1 MRLYFLGIG
10 GTLMGSLAQ
19 LAQQKGFAVSGFDRV
34 LYPPMSDQLA
44 AAGIEVFEG
53 FDPAQLRPPPDLA
66 IVGNAGMPRGH
77 EAVEYV
83 LEHDVPY
90 TSGAEWLGEALLRQ
104 RWTIAAAGTHGKT
117 TTASMIAHILDHAG
131 LDPGFLIG
139 GVPVN
144 FPTSARLGTGPC
156 FVVEADEYDTSYFDR
171 RAKFLHYRPKT
182 LVIINLEFDHADIF
196 DDLEQIQ
203 YQFHH
208 LVRAVPGSGLIIAP
222 SRDANVEATLKRG
235 CWTPVSTFALAED
248 DETPVDSKMATADQW
263 HAVDI
268 DADGSRFSVSLNGT
282 RVGSVDWKLMG
293 RHNVANALA
302 ALAAAQHA
310 GVPAAQGA
318 TTLGTFRGVQRRME
332 LIVDRPGLKVYDDF
346 AHHPTAIR
354 STLEGLRARVGGE
367 RIVAVV
373 DPRTHTMALGTL
385 RGELTTCCAAA
396 DEAIWFHG
404 DKIQWNVAEVAQDSL
419 VPTSVE
425 TDIDRLVDSV
435 AAHENDRSLPTHVVV
450 MSNGAFGGI
459 YDRLRSRLGGAPRP
473 GAAG

>member
-19 LAQQKGFAVSGFDRV
+19 LAQQKGFEVSGFDGA

-53 FDPAQLRPPPDLA
+53 FDPSQLRPPPDLA
-66 IVGNAGMPRGH
+66 VVGNAGMPRGH

-83 LEHDVPY
+83 LEHNIPY
-90 TSGAEWLGEALLRQ
+90 TSGAEWLGETVLRE

-139 GVPVN
+139 GAPVN
-144 FPTSARLGTGPC
+144 FPTSARLGAGPC

-171 RAKFLHYRPKT
+171 RSKFLHYRPQT
-182 LVIINLEFDHADIF
+182 LVINNLEFDHADIF
-196 DDLEQIQ
+196 TDIEQIQ
-203 YQFHH
+203 HQFHH
-208 LVRAVPGSGLIIAP
+208 LVRAVPRSGLIIAP
-222 SRDANVEATLKRG
+222 SRDANVEATLERG
-235 CWTPVSTFALAED
+235 CWTPVSTFGLAD
-248 DETPVDSKMATADQW
+248 DGEPPNDSKMATADQW

-268 DADGSRFSVSLNGT
+268 RADGSRFAVLLNGAII
-282 RVGSVDWKLMG
+282 GSVDWELMG

-302 ALAAAQHA
+302 ALAAARHA
-310 GVPAAQGA
+310 GVPASHGIAA
-318 TTLGTFRGVQRRME
+318 LGTFRGVRRRME

-354 STLEGLRARVGGE
+354 STLQGLRARVGDDLV
-367 RIVAVV
+367 VAVV
-373 DPRTHTMALGTL
+373 EPRTHTMSLGTL
-385 RGELTTCCAAA
+385 RGDLTNCCAAA
-396 DEAIWFHG
+396 DEAIWFRG
-404 DKIQWNVAEVAQDSL
+404 YNIQWDVAEVARTSP
-419 VPTSVE
+419 VPASVE
-425 TDIDRLVDSV
+425 TDIDRLVDRI
-435 AAHENDRSLPTHVVV
+435 AAFETDGARPTHVVA

-459 YDRLRSRLGGAPRP
+459 YERLRKRLA
-473 GAAG
+473 

>member
-19 LAQQKGFAVSGFDRV
+19 LAQQKGFAVSGFDRA
-34 LYPPMSDQLA
+34 LYPPMSEALA

-83 LEHDVPY
+83 LEQNLPY
-90 TSGAEWLGEALLRQ
+90 TSGAEWLGEAVLRE

-117 TTASMIAHILDHAG
+117 TTATMIAHILDHAR

-144 FPTSARLGTGPC
+144 FPASARLGTGPC

-171 RAKFLHYRPKT
+171 RSKFLHYRPKT
-182 LVIINLEFDHADIF
+182 LVINNLEFDHADIF

-208 LVRAVPGSGLIIAP
+208 LVRAVPRSGLIIVP
-222 SRDANVEATLKRG
+222 SRDANVEAMLKRG
-235 CWTPVSTFALAED
+235 CWTPVSTFALVENG
-248 DETPVDSKMATADQW
+248 ETPVDSSMATADQW
-263 HAVDI
+263 HAVNI
-268 DADGSRFSVSLNGT
+268 DADGSRFTVSLNGAQ
-282 RVGSVDWKLMG
+282 VGSVDWKLMG
-293 RHNVANALA
+293 RHNVANGLA

-310 GVPAAQGA
+310 GVPATDGIAA
-318 TTLGTFRGVQRRME
+318 LGTFRGVRRRME

-354 STLEGLRARVGGE
+354 STLEGLRARVGSE
-367 RIVAVV
+367 PIVAVV
-373 DPRTHTMALGTL
+373 EPRTHTMSLGTL
-385 RGELTTCCAAA
+385 RADLTTCCSAA
-396 DEAIWFHG
+396 DEAIWFRG
-404 DKIQWNVAEVAQDSL
+404 DNIQWNVGQVVKDSL
-419 VPTSVE
+419 VPASVE
-425 TDIDRLVDSV
+425 TDIANLVESIAECETDSP
-435 AAHENDRSLPTHVVV
+435 RPTHVVI

-459 YDRLRSRLGGAPRP
+459 YDRLRQRLGGAP
-473 GAAG
+473 